1 MKKFFLFVL
10 TTIAS
15 VGFFSCKNSTPAVSN
30 QDYVKVCDN
39 SPVDLSDVIGRYKKT
54 QVSPVAEIDE
64 AVVEGFDPISYGT
77 PRADSMFMITDLK
90 SLSNFD
96 PEVWKDAYNGLVM
109 GADIWSWFEVWNRE
123 RFNGASVNHDSI
135 KTEILAFDASC
146 VWDSAL
152 QSELGDVQRYFVN
165 FIDLYKDGGVE
176 ETEKLDV
183 WPVDKLN
190 AFSQQLGE
198 TLPSS
203 DSEEAEAMFYVA
215 YSDWKEEQYEPYW
228 QRILSLD
235 DGDKQIN
242 QFFDAIQNA
251 ATFDQQCRMAL
262 CGIMFLSPYAVLPI
276 ARTLLGSSKYS
287 PHLFVLW
294 FGWRSATQI
303 TYYGRSRDSI
313 IADELFNLY
322 RRKAFTTVLYYA
334 DQHPEDKLASF
345 MLTPLLG
352 LPNIVRNG
360 ECLFGNDANIDYDSL
375 FGSEE

>member
-1 MKKFFLFVL
+1 M
-10 TTIAS
+10 A
-15 VGFFSCKNSTPAVSN
+15 
-30 QDYVKVCDN
+30 
-39 SPVDLSDVIGRYKKT
+39 

-146 VWDSAL
+146 VRDSAL
-152 QSELGDVQRYFVN
+152 QSELGDVQRYFVD

-235 DGDKQIN
+235 DGDK
-242 QFFDAIQNA
+242 
-251 ATFDQQCRMAL
+251 
-262 CGIMFLSPYAVLPI
+262 
-276 ARTLLGSSKYS
+276 
-287 PHLFVLW
+287 H
-294 FGWRSATQI
+294 
-303 TYYGRSRDSI
+303 
-313 IADELFNLY
+313 
-322 RRKAFTTVLYYA
+322 
-334 DQHPEDKLASF
+334 
-345 MLTPLLG
+345 
-352 LPNIVRNG
+352 
-360 ECLFGNDANIDYDSL
+360 
-375 FGSEE
+375 